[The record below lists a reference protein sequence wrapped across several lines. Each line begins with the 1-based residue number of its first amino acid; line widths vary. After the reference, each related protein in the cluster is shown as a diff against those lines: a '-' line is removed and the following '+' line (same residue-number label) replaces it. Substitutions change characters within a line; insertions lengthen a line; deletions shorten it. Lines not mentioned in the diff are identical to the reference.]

1 MEETFMTV
9 LSRQTIRRLGLLT
22 PCLEAYRDPI
32 GNSAGLSVASYDLTL
47 SHAVELVPYTFI
59 LASAVERFSLPANVT
74 AMVHDKSSLARRGI
88 AVQNTLA
95 DAGFRGYLTLEIT
108 NHSAA
113 TIELPEGAA
122 IAQVVFH
129 FLDEP
134 SEAPYRG
141 KYQDQGPEPVG
152 AKVARSPYPDGDEPD
167 ERDRPG
173 DE

>member
-1 MEETFMTV
+1 MTV

-47 SHAVELVPYTFI
+47 SQAVTLVPGTFV
-59 LASAVERFSLPANVT
+59 LASAVERFSLPDDVIAV
-74 AMVHDKSSLARRGI
+74 VHDKSSLARRGI

-95 DAGFRGYLTLEIT
+95 DCGWHGYLTLEIS
-108 NHSAA
+108 NHSSD
-113 TIELPEGAA
+113 TIVLPEGAA

-129 FLDEP
+129 FLDAP

-152 AKVARSPYPDGDEPD
+152 PRVTHSSQTQGADEWLKNK
-167 ERDRPG
+167 
-173 DE
+173 